1 MRIVALSGFAWE
13 PKGTARARA
22 FPLLLELANR
32 GHQVTLLTVPYD
44 NPGLSGTEF
53 VQEGI
58 TVRGVSLDFR
68 MVKWCELP
76 LRIAREIEALQPTIV
91 HIFKPKGYAGAVAW
105 LLLRRGRVPVCVDCD
120 DWEGWGGWNEL
131 KRYPYLVKEYIDW
144 QERDLTYRAHSLTV
158 ASRILFHRAVQ
169 MGRAESCTFYAPNG
183 VSRSQLEQLD
193 RIAAAESADFKR
205 LLGLSQNTV
214 IMYAGHFEPVDDIL
228 FFCRAVRP
236 ALASGATLVFVGEGK
251 ELPKVKQYFMQF
263 PGSNIHYFG
272 RLVYDKYLSVV
283 GAADVACFPY
293 PDTPVYRAKCSARI
307 IDYMACGKPVLTTD
321 VGQNAEYIVS
331 GESGILV
338 NPGAEEELSSA
349 IMTLL
354 GDESLRRRMGRAA
367 RERISRHFVWDRT
380 PVEECEQ
387 AYQAAL
393 TVQALVGSNA
403 CPLSHNA
410 SGRYSR

>member
-1 MRIVALSGFAWE
+1 MRVVALCGFAWE

-32 GHQVTLLTVPYD
+32 GHEVTLLTVPYD

-58 TVRGVSLDFR
+58 TVRSVSLDFR
-68 MVKWCELP
+68 LVRWLELP

-105 LLLRRGRVPVCVDCD
+105 LLLRRGKVPVCVDCD

-131 KRYPYLVKEYIDW
+131 KRYPHLVKEYIDW
-144 QERDLTYRAHSLTV
+144 QERDLTCRAHSLTV
-158 ASRILFHRAVQ
+158 ASRILLHRALQV
-169 MGRAESCTFYAPNG
+169 GRAESCTFYAPNC
-183 VSRSQLEQLD
+183 VSRNQLELLG
-193 RIAAAESADFKR
+193 RIATAEPADFKR
-205 LLGLSQNTV
+205 SLGLSQNSV
-214 IMYAGHFEPVDDIL
+214 IMYAGHFEPADDIL
-228 FFCRAVRP
+228 FFCRAVRS

-251 ELPKVKQYFMQF
+251 ELTKVKQFFTPY
-263 PGSNIHYFG
+263 PGFDIHYFG
-272 RLVYDKYLSVV
+272 RLAYDEYLNVV

-307 IDYMACGKPVLTTD
+307 IDYMACGKPVLTTN
-321 VGQNAEYIVS
+321 VGQNSEYIVS

-338 NPGAEEELSSA
+338 SANAEAELSSA

-354 GDESLRRRMGRAA
+354 GDQGLRRRLGRAA
-367 RERISRHFVWDRT
+367 RERISHHFVWDRK

-393 TVQALVGSNA
+393 TARSVVGG
-403 CPLSHNA
+403 NA
-410 SGRYSR
+410 SLRSA